1 MPLSEFYFDKK
12 AKLGQGIFGSVYS
25 GIFRRNISVAV
36 KILRNKTGRKDQP
49 VRDFLKEKNVMTR
62 LKHTN
67 LVQLYAISKENEGNY
82 SLVHERLENGSLL
95 DYLKEI
101 HPLLDM
107 VDCED
112 TSFKSVLSWCVQ
124 VAKGMAHLERLKI
137 VHRDLTLNFK

>member
-1 MPLSEFYFDKK
+1 M
-12 AKLGQGIFGSVYS
+12 
-25 GIFRRNISVAV
+25 AV
-36 KILRNKTGRKDQP
+36 KILRNKTGRKDKP

-62 LKHTN
+62 LKHKN
-67 LVQLYAISKENEGNY
+67 LVQLYAISKDDEGNY

-124 VAKGMAHLERLKI
+124 VARGMAHLERLKI
-137 VHRDLTLNFK
+137 VHRDLASRNILLDENNRAKAANFGMALSDRQPHTN